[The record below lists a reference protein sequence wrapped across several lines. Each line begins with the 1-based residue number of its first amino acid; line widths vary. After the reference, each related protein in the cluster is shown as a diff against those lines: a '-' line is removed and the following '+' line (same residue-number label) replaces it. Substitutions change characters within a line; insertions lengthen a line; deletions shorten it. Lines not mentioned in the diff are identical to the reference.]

1 VKAKLQRTSLAT
13 SRTDPA
19 IVTVSACGQHRIIK
33 AGAIIDHPD
42 AYRLCKAGYAKPAD
56 DECLERLAAEG
67 WGPDIFNEKWQAA
80 ADLIAEWEK
89 GIKAANTSEPATQE
103 TTDDS

>member
-1 VKAKLQRTSLAT
+1 VKAKLARTSLAT

-67 WGPDIFNEKWQAA
+67 WGPDIFNEKWQ
-80 ADLIAEWEK
+80 DLIAEWEK
-89 GIKAANTSEPATQE
+89 GIKAANTSQQSTQE